1 MPIRPSQAQKSGISV
16 KETPKLENQYGNK
29 TTAGRPIIAIS
40 PHIAAGRG
48 IFPTFSQKMEFSLLQ
63 QEYNYWHTPQQAIA
77 VQTED
82 TTLASLRNLSAMRHF
97 RLTLA
102 ALWLAPALVWAQP
115 ASSPPSPLDARII
128 ELREMSRFVPDKAL
142 DQLKQIEAEA
152 RRAPLQTKAEFL
164 AQLSIA
170 YMRIGNNDVALRL
183 AEELIAEGR
192 RVKNDV
198 ALAKGLLTKGYVMS
212 AMTERAA
219 SHDLAYQ
226 AERLA
231 ATTDDT
237 ILRVTVTITSGESRA
252 EEGNFP
258 AALIKL
264 QTAVDLARQSGS
276 PLLLATALNS
286 LARLYDS
293 MKEYDKA
300 FEALD
305 ESLAVAKT
313 LQSPGRLA
321 VAKNTEYILA
331 IDANQPRRARAALL
345 EGLAIEQKFGA
356 QRMIGKTLVNLSDSY
371 LQDHDY
377 AKTLVFA
384 NQAIVAA
391 RVSNDVGIEA
401 VARVNIGQALIG
413 MGRLAEGKKSFDAG
427 LAYYE
432 KANNRP
438 EMQSLMLDYGHAL
451 ERAGDLAGA
460 IAAYHRERTI
470 SNELFE
476 QQRQKSVYEL
486 QEKYETEKKQRQ
498 IELLRR
504 ENLVKSTEIDNR
516 RLQQRVWWLLLV
528 VFALAAVIVGL
539 LYRKVRQTNAQLEEK
554 NLELKQQSSR
564 DPLTALYNRRHFQEF
579 MKHYIQV
586 EKRGAGTS
594 GEDIVGALFLL
605 DVDHFKHVNDTYG
618 HAAGDAVLKMIA
630 ENLAVLLRETDMIV
644 RWGGEE
650 FLAFLPAIPRSGVD
664 EIARRILNGISTQTI
679 AYQDRQLSV
688 NVSVGFAPFPLVADD
703 GPLSWERAVNLVDM
717 ALYLA
722 KAHGRNRAY
731 GVRGFD
737 NFADTSLEA
746 IEQDLERAWRAG
758 FVDLSVVLGGTP
770 EAPPPEPVGKPLSRH
785 SNVVKLKA
793 KSAGE
798 RR

>member
-1 MPIRPSQAQKSGISV
+1 MS
-16 KETPKLENQYGNK
+16 
-29 TTAGRPIIAIS
+29 
-40 PHIAAGRG
+40 
-48 IFPTFSQKMEFSLLQ
+48 
-63 QEYNYWHTPQQAIA
+63 IA
-77 VQTED
+77 VQLED
-82 TTLASLRNLSAMRHF
+82 ATLASLRNLSLLR
-97 RLTLA
+97 RYTLTLA
-102 ALWLAPALVWAQP
+102 ALCLLPALASAIPAPAPP
-115 ASSPPSPLDARII
+115 APPRPVSLDERIFERR
-128 ELREMSRFVPDKAL
+128 ELSRFVPDKAL
-142 DQLKQIEAEA
+142 AQLRQIEAEA
-152 RRAPLQTKAEFL
+152 RRAPLATRAEFL
-164 AQLSIA
+164 TQLSTA
-170 YMRIGNNDVALRL
+170 YMRVGDNDVALRL

-192 RVKNDV
+192 RSKNDV
-198 ALAKGLLTKGYVMS
+198 ALAKGLLMKGYVMS
-212 AMTERAA
+212 ALTERAA
-219 SHDLAYQ
+219 SHELVYQ

-231 ATTDDT
+231 SATDDT
-237 ILRVTVTITSGESRA
+237 TLRVSVTITSGESRA

-258 AALIKL
+258 AALVKL
-264 QTAVDLARQSGS
+264 QAAVDMARQSGS
-276 PLLLATALNS
+276 PLLLSAALNS
-286 LARLYDS
+286 LARLYDN
-293 MKEYDKA
+293 MKEYEKGFD
-300 FEALD
+300 ALD

-331 IDANQPRRARAALL
+331 IDANQPQRARAALL

-377 AKTLVFA
+377 PRTLVFA
-384 NQAIVAA
+384 HQAITAA
-391 RVSNDVGIEA
+391 KVSNDVGIEA

-427 LAYYE
+427 MTYYE
-432 KANNRP
+432 KANNKP
-438 EMQSLMLDYGHAL
+438 DMQALMLDYGHAL

-460 IAAYHRERTI
+460 IAAYHREREI

-504 ENLVKSTEIDNR
+504 ENQVKGAEIDNR
-516 RLQQRVWWLLLV
+516 RLQQRIWWLLLV

-605 DVDHFKHVNDTYG
+605 DVDHFKHVNDSYG

-679 AYQDRQLSV
+679 IYQDRPLSV
-688 NVSVGFAPFPLVADD
+688 NVSVGFAPFPLVPADA
-703 GPLSWERAVNLVDM
+703 PLSWERAVNLVDM

-737 NFADTSLEA
+737 NFAATSMEA

-758 FVDLSVVLGGTP
+758 FVDLSVVLGGAPDT
-770 EAPPPEPVGKPLSRH
+770 PPPEPLGRTQ
-785 SNVVKLKA
+785 
-793 KSAGE
+793 GQE
-798 RR
+798 RRRAQLKHQFFFSCWAES